1 MRVSIVIRS
10 YNEEKDISRMLNIQL
25 IGTEYGSTALDPELI
40 PEGSTIISAGIGEDI
55 SFDMELIRLKN
66 CNVIGIDPTEK
77 SKVFVEKNSHPKFHF
92 LNKALF
98 IESGTKIRMFRNANP
113 SHVSDSVTAT
123 HKAVSGNN
131 SYYAET
137 TSIPELLAAYP
148 DISLIKL
155 DIEGAEYET
164 LASLKKLDVP
174 QLCVGFHIFCTGFTL
189 DHTIEVAS
197 HVVSLGY
204 VIANIINRNG
214 PMSEVLFIHRRC
226 LAKSTFNKTKELVL
240 VNR

>member
-1 MRVSIVIRS
+1 
-10 YNEEKDISRMLNIQL
+10 MLNIQL
-25 IGTEYGSTALDPELI
+25 IGTEYGSTALDLDLVPD
-40 PEGSTIISAGIGEDI
+40 GSTIVSAGVGEDI

-98 IESGTKIRMFRNANP
+98 AESGVKIKMFRNANP

-131 SYYAET
+131 CYYVET
-137 TSIPELLAAYP
+137 TSIPELLVAYP

-164 LASLKKLDVP
+164 LASLKTLDVP
-174 QLCVGFHIFCTGFTL
+174 QLCVGFHLFCTDFTL
-189 DHTIEVAS
+189 NHTIQVAS
-197 HVVSLGY
+197 HILSLGY

-214 PMSEVLFIHRRC
+214 PMSEVLFVHQKC
-226 LAKSTFNKTKELVL
+226 LTKTKFNKTRELSGIA
-240 VNR
+240 